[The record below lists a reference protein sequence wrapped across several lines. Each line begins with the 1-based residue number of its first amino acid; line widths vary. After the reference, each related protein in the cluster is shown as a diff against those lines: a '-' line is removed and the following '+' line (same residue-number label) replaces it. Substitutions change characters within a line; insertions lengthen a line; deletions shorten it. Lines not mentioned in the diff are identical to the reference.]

1 MNGLAGDALPEVVHK
16 VNDGMNVIN
25 NRYWMVQAIWLGFLG
40 SLLAACNQPTAD
52 SAAPPPPT
60 VAVSRPVQR
69 EIAEWDEYTGRF
81 EAVETVEVRARVG
94 GYLEK
99 VNFKDGS
106 LIKKGDLLFVIDPR
120 PYKAALGRAQGEL
133 ARAQA
138 RRDLAKN
145 ELARAQRLFEKR
157 VLSEEEF
164 DTRDKNLREADAAVQ
179 AARSAVDEAK
189 LDLEF
194 TEVRAPISGRIG
206 RELVTEGNL
215 VNDGT
220 GTATLLTTIVSVD
233 PIYVYF
239 EVDEQAYLRQ
249 GARRRTGGRST
260 LQGAENPVFVGLAD
274 EEGFPHEGRLD
285 FLDNRF
291 DPAVGTIRARAVVD
305 NPDGLLTPGLFARVK
320 LPRSGKFPAVL
331 VDDKAVLTDQDR
343 KYVYVLDADNRAQ
356 RRDVRL
362 GRMAEGLRIV
372 TDGLSA
378 DDAVV
383 VYGVQKIF
391 FPGMA
396 VIPQFID
403 MGAPPP
409 PPPGPKLNAGD
420 AQPPADR
427 TREPNA

>member
-81 EAVETVEVRARVG
+81 EAVEAVEVRARVG

-106 LIKKGDLLFVIDPR
+106 LVKKGDLLFVIDPR

>member
-1 MNGLAGDALPEVVHK
+1 MRLGKSCNVNGSH
-16 VNDGMNVIN
+16 NVIN
-25 NRYWMVQAIWLGFLG
+25 ARYWIIHTMRLGLLVC
-40 SLLAACNQPTAD
+40 LLAGCSQPTAEPEQ
-52 SAAPPPPT
+52 APPPA
-60 VAVSRPVQR
+60 VSVSRPIQR
-69 EIAEWDEYTGRF
+69 EVAEWDEYTGRF

-106 LIKKGDLLFVIDPR
+106 LVKKGDLLFVIDPR
-120 PYKAALGRAQGEL
+120 PYKAALGRARGEL

-157 VLSEEEF
+157 VISEEAF
-164 DTRDKNLREADAAVQ
+164 DTRDKNLREAEAAVHAAQ
-179 AARSAVDEAK
+179 ATVDEAR
-189 LDLEF
+189 LNLEF

-220 GTATLLTTIVSVD
+220 GTATLLATIVSVD

-239 EVDEQAYLRQ
+239 EVDEQAYLRH
-249 GARRRTGGRST
+249 GARRRTGERGT
-260 LQGAENPVFVGLAD
+260 LQEEANPVSVGLAD

-320 LPRSGKFPAVL
+320 LPGSGKVPAVL
-331 VDDKAVLTDQDR
+331 VDDKAILTDQDR

-356 RRDVRL
+356 RRDIKL

-409 PPPGPKLNAGD
+409 LSGSKLDAGNEPPSANRA
-420 AQPPADR
+420 
-427 TREPNA
+427 REPNV

>member
-1 MNGLAGDALPEVVHK
+1 M
-16 VNDGMNVIN
+16 
-25 NRYWMVQAIWLGFLG
+25 
-40 SLLAACNQPTAD
+40 
-52 SAAPPPPT
+52 
-60 VAVSRPVQR
+60 
-69 EIAEWDEYTGRF
+69 EWEEYTGRLD
-81 EAVETVEVRARVG
+81 AVETVEVRARVG

-106 LIKKGDLLFVIDPR
+106 LVKKGDLLFVIDPR

-145 ELARAQRLFEKR
+145 DLARAQRLFEKR
-157 VLSEEEF
+157 VISEEEL
-164 DTRDKNLREADAAVQ
+164 DTRDKNLRESIAAVQ
-179 AARSAVDEAK
+179 SAQSAVDEAK
-189 LDLEF
+189 LNLEF
-194 TEVRAPISGRIG
+194 TEVRAPISGRIS

-220 GTATLLTTIVSVD
+220 GTATLLTTIVSLD

-249 GARRRTGGRST
+249 GARRRTGERGT
-260 LQGAENPVFVGLAD
+260 LQEAVNPVFVGLAD

-305 NPDGLLTPGLFARVK
+305 NPDGMLTPGLFARVK
-320 LPRSGKFPAVL
+320 LPSSGKFPAVL
-331 VDDKAVLTDQDR
+331 LDDKAVLTDQDR

-356 RRDVRL
+356 RRDVKL
-362 GRMAEGLRIV
+362 GRMFDGLRIV
-372 TDGLSA
+372 TEGLGT

-383 VYGVQKIF
+383 VHGVQKIF
-391 FPGMA
+391 FPGMP
-396 VIPQFID
+396 VSPQFIK
-403 MGAPPP
+403 MGDPPP
-409 PPPGPKLNAGD
+409 HPADPKLNAGNEQTS
-420 AQPPADR
+420 ANR
-427 TREPNA
+427 TREPSA

>member
-1 MNGLAGDALPEVVHK
+1 M
-16 VNDGMNVIN
+16 
-25 NRYWMVQAIWLGFLG
+25 
-40 SLLAACNQPTAD
+40 
-52 SAAPPPPT
+52 
-60 VAVSRPVQR
+60 
-69 EIAEWDEYTGRF
+69 EWDEYTGRF
-81 EAVETVEVRARVG
+81 EAVKTVEVRARVG

-106 LIKKGDLLFVIDPR
+106 LVRKGDLLFVIDPR
-120 PYKAALGRAQGEL
+120 PYQAALGRAQGEL

-145 ELARAQRLFEKR
+145 DLARAQRLFEKR
-157 VLSEEEF
+157 VLSEEEL
-164 DTRDKNLREADAAVQ
+164 DTRDKNLREAVAAVQ
-179 AARSAVDEAK
+179 AAQSAVAEAK

-215 VNDGT
+215 VNDGS

-239 EVDEQAYLRQ
+239 EVDEQAYLRH
-249 GARRRTGGRST
+249 GARRRSGGRSS
-260 LQGAENPVFVGLAD
+260 LQEAENPVFVGLAD
-274 EEGFPHEGRLD
+274 EDGFPHKGRLD

-320 LPRSGKFPAVL
+320 LPGSGKLPAVL

-343 KYVYVLDADNRAQ
+343 KYVYVLDADNKAQ
-356 RRDVRL
+356 RRDIRL
-362 GRMAEGLRIV
+362 GRMFDGLRIV
-372 TDGLSA
+372 TDGLGTE
-378 DDAVV
+378 DAVV

-391 FPGMA
+391 FPGMPVA
-396 VIPQFID
+396 PEFID

-409 PPPGPKLNAGD
+409 PPPGLKLNAGD
-420 AQPPADR
+420 EHPPANR
-427 TREPNA
+427 NREPSA